1 MRRIRAPFFLL
12 MCTGLASAQTALYNG
27 GNLRLHNNAQMGL
40 HTDLINTAAFDNNL
54 GLVGFYGNERIIS
67 GGVVPLLYDVEVVLN
82 TTLRLTTGLDV
93 ANNLNFITGNVATDR
108 LNPGTQLTFLEDAFY
123 VGESDL
129 AKVDGYAAMTNRNSF
144 IFPVGSAA
152 ELRPLVLNAQEN
164 HLFAQ
169 CAYFL
174 EDPNAPFSLPG
185 TYDTNNVERALGF
198 VSNVEFWQLQGSV
211 PSTITLN
218 WNPNSDMAAL
228 TADAALIVPVG
239 WSIAQNEWESL
250 GSTSFAGTLDQG
262 FVTSDTFV
270 PSDYAIIALGVTR
283 DALEPLESDMFDLDN
298 FYVSANG
305 DGINDALVIPQLERS
320 PNNRVKIYDRFGL
333 KVFDQPNYTDE
344 FRGISNVDNLVIA
357 REDGLPVG
365 VYFYTVHM
373 ADLDLNYQGFLYLS
387 R

>member
-1 MRRIRAPFFLL
+1 MRPVRATFFLL
-12 MCTGLASAQTALYNG
+12 MCIGLASAQTALYNG

-40 HTDLINTAAFDNNL
+40 HTDLINDAAFDNNL
-54 GLVGFYGNERIIS
+54 GLVGFYGNGRTIS
-67 GGVVPLLYDVEVVLN
+67 GSVVPLLHDVEVVLN
-82 TTLRLTTGLDV
+82 TSLRLATGLDV
-93 ANNLNFITGNVATDR
+93 ANNLNFITGNVATNR
-108 LNPGTQLTFLEDAFY
+108 LDTGTQLTFLEEAFY
-123 VGESDL
+123 VGESDM

-152 ELRPLVLNAQEN
+152 ELRPLVLNAQGN

-211 PSTITLN
+211 PSTITIN

-239 WSIAQNEWESL
+239 WSIAENEWKSL
-250 GSTSFAGTLDQG
+250 GSTGFAGTLDQG

-283 DALEPLESDMFDLDN
+283 DALEPLESDLFDLDN

-333 KVFDQPNYTDE
+333 KVFDQQNYIDE
-344 FRGISNVDNLVIA
+344 FRGVANVGNLVIA
-357 REDGLPVG
+357 REEGLPVG